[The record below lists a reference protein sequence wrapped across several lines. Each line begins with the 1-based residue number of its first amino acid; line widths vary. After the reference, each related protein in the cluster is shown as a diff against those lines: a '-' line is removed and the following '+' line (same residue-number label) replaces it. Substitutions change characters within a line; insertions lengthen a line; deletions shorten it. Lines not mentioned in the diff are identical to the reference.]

1 MERKFG
7 KNGKLIMLNDVPENS
22 FNLLLGQIV
31 LTLWEM
37 VDVFN
42 MLAIPYDADF
52 PCTSKWCLS
61 DFVPKKVS
69 PSGTSH
75 GVSLTIARSDCSICF
90 ATLYAN
96 VKLYHRTYDCRRR
109 FIYCRG
115 CWYHG
120 SLPFNVIGSEAIQV

>member
-7 KNGKLIMLNDVPENS
+7 KNGKLILLNDDPENS
-22 FNLLLGQIV
+22 FNVLLGHLT

-42 MLAIPYDADF
+42 MTMVPYSADF
-52 PCTSKWCLS
+52 PQTARWCLS

-75 GVSLTIARSDCSICF
+75 
-90 ATLYAN
+90 
-96 VKLYHRTYDCRRR
+96 
-109 FIYCRG
+109 
-115 CWYHG
+115 
-120 SLPFNVIGSEAIQV
+120 